1 MRNRAVRRT
10 LVLSFLW
17 IFMAAVLVRFRDVL
31 LPFGIAVL
39 LAFILEPLVELLST
53 MRFRGRTVPR
63 VGAIIGIYAV
73 LVCMLSIFGTW
84 TTQQVGRE
92 LAGLAKVRQTVVA
105 DAKAITGRLLD
116 RVEAF
121 AKSNQLP
128 FDRQQIQEEL
138 TERGSLVRAAS
149 EFSENA
155 GKLVGIAADIV
166 GNVFTTIFGA
176 FLVLML
182 TAFLSMDRAR
192 IERFFFSLVPPEYQS
207 AYNTVVKGMS
217 IGLAG
222 VVRGQVLICLT
233 NGVLTFIGLWILD
246 VKLPLILA
254 SVAAIFSLI
263 PIFGSILS
271 TIPIVGMALTDSF
284 AKGIFALLWI
294 IGIHLVEANFLN
306 PKIMGDA
313 AKIHPVV
320 IVFALIV
327 GERTAGLPGALF
339 AVPIASVIVTFFKF
353 LHARALDVESGFTQD
368 IRVPEPEPVSVRAE
382 ERKQQPP
389 SMEAPKPAE

>member
-10 LVLSFLW
+10 LVLTVLW
-17 IFMAAVLVRFRDVL
+17 MFIAAVLLRFRDVL
-31 LPFGIAVL
+31 LPFGVAVL
-39 LAFILEPLVELLST
+39 LAFILEPLVDLLST
-53 MRFRGRTVPR
+53 MRIRGRTLPR
-63 VGAIIGIYAV
+63 VASIIGIYAV
-73 LVCMLSIFGTW
+73 LICVFSLFGTW

-92 LAGLAKVRQTVVA
+92 LSGLAKVRETIVA
-105 DAKAITGRLLD
+105 DARAMTGSILD
-116 RVEAF
+116 RIEHF
-121 AKSNQLP
+121 AETNHIP
-128 FDRQQIQEEL
+128 FDRQKVQQELVEQ
-138 TERGSLVRAAS
+138 GSLMRAVD

-155 GKLVGIAADIV
+155 GRLFGLAADIV
-166 GNVFTTIFGA
+166 GTAFTAIFGT

-207 AYNTVVKGMS
+207 AYTTVVKGMS
-217 IGLAG
+217 VGLAG
-222 VVRGQVLICLT
+222 VVRGQVLICMT

-254 SVAAIFSLI
+254 SVASVFSLI

-271 TIPIVGMALTDSF
+271 TVPIVAMALTDSA
-284 AKGIFALLWI
+284 AKGVFALLWI

-339 AVPIASVIVTFFKF
+339 AVPIASVIVTIFKF
-353 LHARALDVESGFTQD
+353 LHSRALDVDPGLVTQD
-368 IRVPEPEPVSVRAE
+368 IRPPEPSIPEPVRA
-382 ERKQQPP
+382 P
-389 SMEAPKPAE
+389 SIEAPKPAE

>member
-1 MRNRAVRRT
+1 M
-10 LVLSFLW
+10 S
-17 IFMAAVLVRFRDVL
+17 
-31 LPFGIAVL
+31 
-39 LAFILEPLVELLST
+39 
-53 MRFRGRTVPR
+53 GR
-63 VGAIIGIYAV
+63 
-73 LVCMLSIFGTW
+73 M
-84 TTQQVGRE
+84 
-92 LAGLAKVRQTVVA
+92 
-105 DAKAITGRLLD
+105 LD
-116 RVEAF
+116 RVEDF
-121 AKSNQLP
+121 AEKNNLP

-138 TERGSLVRAAS
+138 IEKGSLVKAAS

-155 GKLVGIAADIV
+155 GKVVGIAADIL
-166 GNVFTTIFGA
+166 GSAFTAIFGA

-182 TAFLSMDRAR
+182 TAFISMDRGR

-207 AYNTVVKGMS
+207 AYATVIKGMS

-222 VVRGQVLICLT
+222 VVRGQVLICIT
-233 NGVLTFIGLWILD
+233 NGLLTFIGLWILD
-246 VKLPLILA
+246 VKLPMILA
-254 SVAAIFSLI
+254 SVACIFSLI

-271 TIPIVGMALTDSF
+271 TIPIVALALTDSF
-284 AKGIFALLWI
+284 AKGVFALLWI

-368 IRVPEPEPVSVRAE
+368 LKVEVEKIRE
-382 ERKQQPP
+382 EKKHQTA
-389 SMEAPKPAE
+389 SLEAPKPAE